1 MSRGISKCSESLGKK
16 ETSRIQED
24 LLCVLTSMKVI
35 MDAEEVKGRSS
46 QELRKSLH
54 ALSCLRINN
63 GKISHVLSSIL
74 ETELED
80 F

>member
-1 MSRGISKCSESLGKK
+1 
-16 ETSRIQED
+16 
-24 LLCVLTSMKVI
+24 MKVI